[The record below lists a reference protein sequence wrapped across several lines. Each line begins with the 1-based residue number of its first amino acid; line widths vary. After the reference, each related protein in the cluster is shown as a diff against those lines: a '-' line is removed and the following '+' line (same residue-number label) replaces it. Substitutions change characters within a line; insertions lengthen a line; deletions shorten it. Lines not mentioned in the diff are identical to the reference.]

1 MLILAVAFTSCN
13 QGPTLQTYFV
23 DNELKPGFISA
34 DIPSSFIDVEK
45 VELTDDQKEAYESVD
60 KLNVLAFTLGDDN
73 KEEYQVEL
81 DKIKLILK
89 DDRYQELM
97 RGGNSIDGKF
107 MVKFIG
113 DVENIDE
120 LIIFGNANDRGF
132 AVARVL
138 GDDMN
143 AGKLM
148 SLQSIIKDMDFDD
161 SNLNSFKEFF
171 KYGLPVTFLSLIA
184 ASFYVSLRYY
194 WLHS

>member
-1 MLILAVAFTSCN
+1 MN
-13 QGPTLQTYFV
+13 QNIKNSFPDQG
-23 DNELKPGFISA
+23 KP
-34 DIPSSFIDVEK
+34 K
-45 VELTDDQKEAYESVD
+45 LTDEQKEAYESVD

-148 SLQSIIKDMDFDD
+148 SLQSIIKDKDFDD

-171 KYGLPVTFLSLIA
+171 K
-184 ASFYVSLRYY
+184 
-194 WLHS
+194 